1 MLVNCRSVR
10 QFWHKVIDW
19 WNLNNNDNYIV
30 DKLAIMYGYNLGDT
44 KSIVFN
50 YFILLGKRHVF
61 VRRLEFKPPRFDL
74 FVELV
79 KEKINVQ
86 KAVNALKPQQY
97 QIKHLVEAFSFFI

>member
-1 MLVNCRSVR
+1 
-10 QFWHKVIDW
+10 
-19 WNLNNNDNYIV
+19 
-30 DKLAIMYGYNLGDT
+30 MYGYNLGDT

-86 KAVNALKPQQY
+86 KAVNALKPQQS
-97 QIKHLVEAFSFFI
+97 KLNTWWKPFLSLSDK